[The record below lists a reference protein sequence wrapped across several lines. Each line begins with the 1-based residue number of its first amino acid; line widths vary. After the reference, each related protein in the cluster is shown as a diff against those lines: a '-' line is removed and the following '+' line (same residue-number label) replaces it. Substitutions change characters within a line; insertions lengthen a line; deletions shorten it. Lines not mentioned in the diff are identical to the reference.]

1 MVLWNR
7 EPSAEKKAEPRTQG
21 IAGDTLKFH
30 LLDERLREHSS
41 AVEWLRLLAA
51 TIVVL
56 FHCFALNR
64 MWGSDPLRVLLPG
77 LELGSLGVQIFFF
90 LSGLLVAQSY
100 VRHRSLV
107 KFAAA
112 RMLRLY
118 PALIAATLFTIAL
131 SAWSSTLDLRGF
143 LASPDTLTFAVRRAL
158 GLVAVDA
165 LPGAFQHNPYPVAV
179 NGSLW
184 TLPIE
189 IQMYLVVAVA
199 GVLGLLTRKWLVTV
213 ATIVLIALFIVRPST
228 FPISPDFIATRT
240 LALMFALGSLS
251 FVWRAHI
258 PVSLPLGIAC
268 GALLILS
275 QYLRTQPAVSAV
287 LIGYSVL
294 IAAYHPLTQNL
305 LPRLAADLSYGI
317 YVYSFPI
324 QQTLIERAGDLFIGK
339 PWALFPAALLVIA
352 PIAALS
358 WFLLE
363 KPALTLKVR

>member
-1 MVLWNR
+1 MCDGGKPVL
-7 EPSAEKKAEPRTQG
+7 KL
-21 IAGDTLKFH
+21 TL
-30 LLDERLREHSS
+30 LRDRLAEHSS

-64 MWGSDPLRVLLPG
+64 MWASDPLRVLLPG

-100 VRHRSLV
+100 ARHRSLV

-112 RMLRLY
+112 RILRLY

-131 SAWSSTLDLRGF
+131 SAWSSALDVRTF
-143 LASPDTLTFAVRRAL
+143 LASADTLTFAARRAL
-158 GLVAVDA
+158 GLVAIDA
-165 LPGAFQHNPYPVAV
+165 LPGAFLHNPYPVAV

-189 IQMYLVVAVA
+189 IKMYVVVAIA
-199 GVLGLLTRKWLVTV
+199 GLLGLLTRKWLLTAVT
-213 ATIVLIALFIVRPST
+213 IGLIALFIVWPST
-228 FPISPDFIATRT
+228 FPISPDFSATRA
-240 LALMFALGSLS
+240 LALMFALGSLC

-268 GALLILS
+268 VALLVVS
-275 QYLRTQPAVSAV
+275 QYSRTQPALSAV
-287 LIGYSVL
+287 LISYSVL
-294 IAAYHPLTQNL
+294 TAAYHPLTQNL
-305 LPRLAADLSYGI
+305 LPRLGADLSYGI

-324 QQTLIERAGDLFIGK
+324 QQTLIERASDLFIDK
-339 PWALFPAALLVIA
+339 PWALFPAALVIIA

-363 KPALTLKVR
+363 KPALKLKVR